1 LRELL
6 IATTNPHKVKEII
19 GGLEGLPITLKTLK
33 DFPDIEISSESGLTC
48 EENARE
54 KALHYSHATGL
65 LTMAEDSGFEVE
77 ALNGAPG
84 IYSARYL
91 RPDASYPERF
101 DEIYR
106 ALRGRNLTTSAARF
120 VSALALADNQ
130 RILFETEGIVEG
142 QVARQPAGNGG
153 FGYDPIFFFPP
164 YGKTFGEVSS
174 REKLAVSH
182 RGQAIRALRAYL
194 KQNP

>member
-6 IATTNPHKVKEII
+6 IATTNPHKVKEIV
-19 GGLEGLPITLKTLK
+19 GGLEGLSITLKTLK
-33 DFPDIEISSESGLTC
+33 DFPEIAIPSESGPTFAD
-48 EENARE
+48 NARE
-54 KALHYSHATGL
+54 KALHYAHATGV
-65 LTMAEDSGFEVE
+65 LTMAEDSGLEVE
-77 ALNGAPG
+77 ALNGEPG

-91 RPDASYPERF
+91 RPEASYPERF

-106 ALRGRNLTTSAARF
+106 ALRGYNLTTSAARF

-174 REKLAVSH
+174 REKLSVSH

-194 KQNP
+194 KRDL